1 MQYFRIFSIL
11 CSFIVFFVIIDF
23 IRRGL
28 LKEKYSLLWLAS
40 AVSILVLSIKE
51 RLLDKTAALLGVG
64 YPPTLL
70 FMIAFIFVI
79 LIMLHF
85 SVVISILH
93 EKNKILAQEMT
104 LLKNAVK
111 QAGIDPAGGNPAG
124 GNPAGGNP
132 AGGAA
137 RGL

>member
-1 MQYFRIFSIL
+1 MQYFQIFSIL
-11 CSFIVFFVIIDF
+11 CSLIVFFVVIDF

-28 LKEKYSLLWLAS
+28 LKERYSLLWLAS
-40 AVSILVLSIKE
+40 AISILVLSIKE
-51 RLLDKTAALLGVG
+51 RLLDKMAALLGVG

-70 FMIAFIFVI
+70 FMVAFVFVI

-93 EKNKILAQEMT
+93 EKNKILAQEMA

-111 QAGIDPAGGNPAG
+111 QAGINPAG
-124 GNPAGGNP
+124 VNPATGKP
-132 AGGAA
+132 KLAA
-137 RGL
+137 TERY